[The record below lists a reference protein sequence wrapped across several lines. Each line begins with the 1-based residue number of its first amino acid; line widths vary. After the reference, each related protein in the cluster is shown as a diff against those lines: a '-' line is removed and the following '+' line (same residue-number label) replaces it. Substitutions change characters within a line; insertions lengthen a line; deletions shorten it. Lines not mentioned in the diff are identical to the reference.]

1 MQNSSAVS
9 DMVGTLIMIGI
20 VSGAVAIIAVA
31 ILSQPIPSNVPAVRI
46 LALTEGNN
54 LTLLDQ
60 GGDTLPAGTYSI
72 LVNSVDRTADFNPL
86 PTGTDFKIG
95 QTLVLTPVTEVRS
108 VILIY
113 HGDDFPEGIVLL
125 QKDF

>member
-9 DMVGTLIMIGI
+9 ELVGTLILIGV
-20 VSGAVAIIAVA
+20 VSGAVGIVAVV
-31 ILSQPIPSNVPAVRI
+31 ILSQPVPSNVPAVRI
-46 LALTEGNN
+46 LAWTDGNN

-60 GGDTLPAGTYSI
+60 GGDTLPAGTYNI
-72 LVNSVDRTADFNPL
+72 LVNSVDRTADFDP
-86 PTGTDFKIG
+86 PPSGTDFKIG
-95 QTLVLTPVTEVRS
+95 QILVLTPVTDVRS

-125 QKDF
+125 QKNF